1 MYARVISLL
10 VKEGKLDDVAA
21 LLRDAIIP
29 EAHQQKGFQ
38 KAEFLTDTR
47 TGTCILISYWET
59 EADMLATRA
68 SGFYDRQIDRIRPF
82 TLGYPVAHHYY
93 VSLQE

>member
-21 LLRDAIIP
+21 LLRETIIP
-29 EAHQQKGFQ
+29 EAHEQQGFHR
-38 KAEFLTDTR
+38 AEFLTDTR

-59 EADMLATRA
+59 EEDMLASRA
-68 SGFYDRQIDRIRPF
+68 SGFYDRQIDRIRH
-82 TLGYPVAHHYY
+82 VR
-93 VSLQE
+93 VQE